1 MSNSTKDSAKA
12 STAEEIT
19 SASTTPTVAV
29 EPLATCFKAAKAPSK
44 KKKLYWAG
52 FSVINA
58 VDGAEI
64 DESLAGTTFQ
74 RESQA
79 AFAWSKSS
87 LAALEN
93 KSFSAAALEK
103 NLGLDFGDY

>member
-1 MSNSTKDSAKA
+1 MANQTKNSAKA

-19 SASTTPTVAV
+19 SASTTPIVAE
-29 EPLATCFKAAKAPSK
+29 EPQATCFAAAKAPSK

-52 FSVINA
+52 FSVISS
-58 VDGAEI
+58 VDGASI
-64 DESLAGTTFQ
+64 GSPGITFQ

-79 AFAWSKSS
+79 AFAWGKDS
-87 LAALEN
+87 LASLEG

>member
-1 MSNSTKDSAKA
+1 MSNTRKTAAKA
-12 STAEEIT
+12 STAATT
-19 SASTTPTVAV
+19 SASTTPIVAV
-29 EPLATCFKAAKAPSK
+29 EPQATCFAAAKVPSP

-52 FSVINA
+52 FSVISS
-58 VDGAEI
+58 VDGATI
-64 DESLAGTTFQ
+64 GSPGITFQ

-79 AFAWSKSS
+79 AFAWGKDS
-87 LAALEN
+87 LASLEG